1 MDVVNERCA
10 GLDVHTRTVVACV
23 RIPGLGGG
31 RLREKATRTFGTTM
45 AVHIGPCIQQQLDH
59 RRVGVAASRFV
70 QRGGSAAV
78 NGVHIGARPQQ
89 QRHDIR

>member
-1 MDVVNERCA
+1 MAPTHRCQLSA
-10 GLDVHTRTVVACV
+10 GAHD
-23 RIPGLGGG
+23 
-31 RLREKATRTFGTTM
+31 
-45 AVHIGPCIQQQLDH
+45 VHIGAGIQQELDH
-59 RRVGVAASRFV
+59 RRVGVVLGRFV